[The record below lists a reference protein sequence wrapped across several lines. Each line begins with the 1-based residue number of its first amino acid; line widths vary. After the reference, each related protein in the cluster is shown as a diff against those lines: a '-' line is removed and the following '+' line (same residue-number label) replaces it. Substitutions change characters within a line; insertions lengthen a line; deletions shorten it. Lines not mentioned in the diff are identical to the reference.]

1 MIGRK
6 SDKDKVLLTMVERKT
21 RNLCV
26 LRLADKSSRSL
37 MEAVRRMENELG
49 QAFPELQ
56 IVDKELFQRANEMVS
71 RIIIHRNVN
80 YEQFLHP
87 DTQKS

>member
-1 MIGRK
+1 MR
-6 SDKDKVLLTMVERKT
+6 DLE
-21 RNLCV
+21 
-26 LRLADKSSRSL
+26 
-37 MEAVRRMENELG
+37 
-49 QAFPELQ
+49 AFPELQ